1 MSRKTLSVEL
11 SKEDAPGGRFY
22 YANIDLP
29 VGMKA
34 LLDDACQQARFQVDN
49 LGYREITVTG
59 CVDLPQLAEIR
70 LDSPTLEEL
79 NYLAYRIGQLS
90 EIERVAMQG
99 VVKRC
104 LDDGAFDG
112 IVPIQD
118 IINMTYGLDEL
129 NVLIDVDDDFSL
141 GNFVLDNDLDDDL
154 IGLTENVLDMLD
166 MKQVGRRFRE
176 REGGIFIRN
185 CYVSADCSIFQ
196 IPSLNG
202 IGPAIFVE

>member
-1 MSRKTLSVEL
+1 MCGF
-11 SKEDAPGGRFY
+11 A
-22 YANIDLP
+22 A
-29 VGMKA
+29 
-34 LLDDACQQARFQVDN
+34 AR
-49 LGYREITVTG
+49 G
-59 CVDLPQLAEIR
+59 IR

-129 NVLIDVDDDFSL
+129 NVLIGVDDDFRLETLSW
-141 GNFVLDNDLDDDL
+141 
-154 IGLTENVLDMLD
+154 IMIWTM
-166 MKQVGRRFRE
+166 
-176 REGGIFIRN
+176 I
-185 CYVSADCSIFQ
+185 
-196 IPSLNG
+196 
-202 IGPAIFVE
+202 

>member
-1 MSRKTLSVEL
+1 MSRKILSVEL
-11 SKEDAPGGRFY
+11 SREDAPDGRFY

-59 CVDLPQLAEIR
+59 CADLPQLTEIR

-112 IVPIQD
+112 IVGDYETQTATTTPTTLSTSVRSTVWA
-118 IINMTYGLDEL
+118 NSTTARTLAGCTP
-129 NVLIDVDDDFSL
+129 S
-141 GNFVLDNDLDDDL
+141 
-154 IGLTENVLDMLD
+154 T
-166 MKQVGRRFRE
+166 
-176 REGGIFIRN
+176 
-185 CYVSADCSIFQ
+185 AA
-196 IPSLNG
+196 IPKW
-202 IGPAIFVE
+202 A

>member
-90 EIERVAMQG
+90 NEWLCRALLKDVWTMAHSMAS
-99 VVKRC
+99 C
-104 LDDGAFDG
+104 L
-112 IVPIQD
+112 
-118 IINMTYGLDEL
+118 
-129 NVLIDVDDDFSL
+129 
-141 GNFVLDNDLDDDL
+141 
-154 IGLTENVLDMLD
+154 
-166 MKQVGRRFRE
+166 FR
-176 REGGIFIRN
+176 I
-185 CYVSADCSIFQ
+185 SST
-196 IPSLNG
+196 
-202 IGPAIFVE
+202 